1 MATSVNPASTG
12 EEANPQ
18 FRPATGTH
26 APAGS
31 SQANSPADGQK
42 EAQGDQPGKPA
53 DAKQEPKKP
62 EATPQQKRRRMVIW
76 LVIGAL
82 VLIAGLVWLFH
93 WWTVGR
99 FIENTDD
106 AYLRADSVSI
116 APKISGYVLD
126 VYVGDNQTVKAG
138 QRLVKLDARQ
148 YQATLDQSQ
157 ATIDARRADIVRAQA
172 DIKQQRAT
180 IDQAKA
186 QADAAR
192 ISADHA
198 AREYDRYAPLAL
210 TGAETTQKVSDLRS
224 TRDQARATYAANL
237 AAVKAAT
244 AQVATINAQI
254 AQARAQLEAGE
265 ASARASRLDVNDAV
279 VVAARDGRVGDRTVR
294 VGQYVQPGTRMM
306 TLVPVQN
313 IYLVANFKETQIGQ
327 MRVGQSAT
335 LHLDALPDQDLHGV
349 VESFAPGTGSE
360 FALLPPENATGN
372 FTKIVQRVPVRIRVD
387 ADAQAR
393 NILLPGMS
401 VTVDVDTRGASDSAT
416 GRHEAQ
422 NGGAASEPNSQPAS
436 QPASQPTAQPASQ
449 PAQQTPG
456 QATAEPT
463 HG

>member
-1 MATSVNPASTG
+1 MNPASSGQEASLQPRPAAATDARLD
-12 EEANPQ
+12 ANPTQ
-18 FRPATGTH
+18 QAAGTTGAATRKS
-26 APAGS
+26 PDAG
-31 SQANSPADGQK
+31 
-42 EAQGDQPGKPA
+42 
-53 DAKQEPKKP
+53 QEKKKP
-62 EATPQQKRRRMVIW
+62 QATPQQKRRRLVIW
-76 LVIGAL
+76 LLIGAV

-106 AYLRADSVSI
+106 AYLRADSVAI

-138 QRLVKLDARQ
+138 QPLVKLDARQ

-157 ATIDARRADIVRAQA
+157 ATIDARRADITRALA
-172 DIKQQRAT
+172 DIKQQHAT

-198 AREYDRYAPLAL
+198 AREYDRYAPLAA
-210 TGAETTQKVSDLRS
+210 TGAETGEKVSDLRS

-237 AAVKAAT
+237 ASVRAAT
-244 AQVATINAQI
+244 AQIATINAQI

-265 ASARASRLDVNDAV
+265 ASARASHLDVNDAV

-306 TLVPVQN
+306 TLVPVQK
-313 IYLVANFKETQIGQ
+313 IYLVANFKETQIGR
-327 MRVGQSAT
+327 MRIGQSAT

-387 ADAQAR
+387 ADAQTR
-393 NILLPGMS
+393 NMLLPGMS
-401 VTVDVDTRGASDSAT
+401 VTVDVDTRGASDSTT
-416 GRHEAQ
+416 GTHEAR

-436 QPASQPTAQPASQ
+436 ASMGQPASRSSGSPDAQA
-449 PAQQTPG
+449 PG
-456 QATAEPT
+456 SSATEPT